1 MRSFS
6 LYRHTTLCAILMNPK
21 IGDIVDVN
29 IQEVYPYGVI
39 GDYNKNKIYIDLI
52 ELSWETPIP
61 DKAIP
66 KVGDEIRI
74 VITNTSHRHDSNL
87 LGSVRLL
94 TPEKNPWYDPSL
106 YKIGDEFIGEIDSVN
121 TFGCWALH
129 PNGADV
135 RLLVDGIKTGLK
147 KGQRLALRITNIN
160 ERHRSIDAE
169 IIQ

>member
-1 MRSFS
+1 M
-6 LYRHTTLCAILMNPK
+6 
-21 IGDIVDVN
+21 
-29 IQEVYPYGVI
+29 
-39 GDYNKNKIYIDLI
+39 
-52 ELSWETPIP
+52 
-61 DKAIP
+61 
-66 KVGDEIRI
+66 GDEIRI